1 MRINVV
7 QMGKIS
13 DASEAWRLSR
23 NVLGHTDWQEIF
35 TIDCPVTEFPQAFL
49 HFEDFTLL
57 EREIFASNRAH
68 VMWARTSF
76 VDDPIQFKMPAEVE
90 LDATFDGLQ
99 RAQMMKEKE
108 AGLHSDQW
116 RQHLPL
122 LSLTSF
128 SMRVSF
134 RDIIKYA
141 KYFDLLATQSAVLG
155 QRFYNV
161 RQELRRVATHFVGS
175 PDLVDKAE
183 AAYSLARFLCHDPVS
198 HEFKRTDL
206 RNLTVLNLEVPF
218 WIRAHFA
225 RHRPITFVDDLH
237 RILVNQN
244 VVRATIN
251 APVGMEIAATRDVW
265 KALLSKRSCWM
276 TQSTL
281 SGRQDPWQAII
292 EAFGVDEQMLP
303 CSAGSCP
310 FRRDAEL
317 RLTDEDPGC
326 PCPMH
331 MKLYGVDPEPWRAE
345 LAQAYPSRPAFWRSV
360 I

>member
-1 MRINVV
+1 MRINVIKPAE
-7 QMGKIS
+7 MD

-23 NVLGHTDWQEIF
+23 NLEKTTPWQEIF

-76 VDDPIQFKMPAEVE
+76 VDDPLKFRMPEEVE
-90 LDATFDGLQ
+90 PDHGFIATQKTKMDAERD
-99 RAQMMKEKE
+99 
-108 AGLHSDQW
+108 AGLHQDQW

-134 RDIIKYA
+134 RDVIKYA
-141 KYFDLLATQSAVLG
+141 KYFSHLSGLSSTLML
-155 QRFYNV
+155 RFGHV
-161 RQELRRVATHFVGS
+161 EEELMKVATKMVGS
-175 PDLVDKAE
+175 YDRAE
-183 AAYSLARFLCHDPVS
+183 QAFDTYSLARFLCHDPVS
-198 HEFKRTDL
+198 HEFKRTDV
-206 RNLTVLNLEVPF
+206 RNITVLNISVPF

-225 RHRPITFVDDLH
+225 RHRPITFVDDLFRLLIH
-237 RILVNQN
+237 PN
-244 VVRATIN
+244 VVRADIN
-251 APVGMEIAATRDVW
+251 AAIGMQIAATQDVW

-281 SGRQDPWQAII
+281 SGKMDPWQQII
-292 EAFGVDEQMLP
+292 EAFGVDEQILP
-303 CSAGSCP
+303 CAAGDCP
-310 FRRDAEL
+310 YRKDAEL

-331 MKLYGVDPEPWRAE
+331 MKLYGVDPEPWRAQ
-345 LAQAYPSRPAFWRSV
+345 LAQAYPSRPEFWRTV